1 VSSVALDPGD
11 GALLRA
17 LRAGDE
23 TAFVDLVQRYGPALL
38 RVALSYVRS
47 RAVAEEVVQEAWL
60 AVLRGVDR
68 FEGRSSLK
76 TWIFRIAVNM
86 AKTRATREARSV
98 PFSALADEPTVDPE
112 RFADGHWQHAPTSFE
127 QLQQRDA
134 IRCVEE
140 TIGNLSSQ
148 QRRVITLR
156 DVCGLSATEV
166 CDLLSLTAENQ
177 RVLLHRARAKVCAA
191 LERLQLGEGAAP
203 FAPAA
208 PAISASGAGGRP

>member
-1 VSSVALDPGD
+1 LADQQLTGILLVG
-11 GALLRA
+11 GASARFGSPKAFARFKGETLAERAWRLLEEVC
-17 LRAGDE
+17 DE
-23 TAFVDLVQRYGPALL
+23 
-38 RVALSYVRS
+38 RVAVGHSGGL
-47 RAVAEEVVQEAWL
+47 
-60 AVLRGVDR
+60 
-68 FEGRSSLK
+68 
-76 TWIFRIAVNM
+76 
-86 AKTRATREARSV
+86 

-127 QLQQRDA
+127 RLQQRDA

-140 TIGNLSSQ
+140 TIGNLPSQ

-156 DVCGLSATEV
+156 DVCGLPATEV